1 MFCVKYLV
9 DGIAGE
15 RTAGP
20 YTAEEVE
27 SHRKDIAGYEYVLYA
42 ITVPVVED
50 VTSQF
55 ERAFND

>member
-27 SHRKDIAGYEYVLYA
+27 SHRNDIGGYECVRYA
-42 ITVPVVED
+42 IIVPIVDDVVDEI
-50 VTSQF
+50 T
-55 ERAFND
+55 RAFE